1 MKKLLSALLL
11 LSLLLSL
18 LACGK
23 EETTTAAPS
32 TTTNTTTTTN
42 NNNTTTT
49 TTSPSTT
56 QGSQTTTP
64 APAKTVYDLLRE
76 LAKESY
82 REVDVAIS
90 TTAEGITLHAS
101 YQLTATKVS
110 YSVERLA
117 KLPTDGTADHLP
129 ENGKIIL
136 AGTVAAEKGKPTYIA
151 EIDTTLPAC
160 DDIAGQFDYSEKH
173 FNSITQ
179 SEGVFSATVNAPE
192 AFLGADSQISHM
204 EICITYTPD
213 ALSTLTLTYFT
224 PTATVSVVY
233 TFTK

>member
-32 TTTNTTTTTN
+32 TTT
-42 NNNTTTT
+42 NTTTT

-110 YSVERLA
+110 YSVEQLA

-160 DDIAGQFDYSEKH
+160 DNIAGQFDYSEKH

-213 ALSTLTLTYFT
+213 ALSTLTLTYST